1 MVILFCIP
9 NVSREIHILKKAAF
23 LKILIYL
30 QKNEFSKHLSFYKL
44 TIHQAI
50 NMTNII
56 KLLHLKH
63 KKSPLKSLPSHQNA
77 FTPQAF
83 ELV

>member
-30 QKNEFSKHLSFYKL
+30 QKNEFSKHLSFYNL
-44 TIHQAI
+44 TIHQTF
-50 NMTNII
+50 NMSNT
-56 KLLHLKH
+56 
-63 KKSPLKSLPSHQNA
+63 
-77 FTPQAF
+77 
-83 ELV
+83 